1 MVGLE
6 ARNMVITHQDFEA
19 ELTNDG
25 QNEKN
30 KTFQKP
36 RQNSLTRDIKYL
48 YISIIIYLDRIIDG
62 ESDDLKCESQLSS
75 SLQRVS
81 FKSLSPTLL
90 ICNMEI
96 TVPILKGCY
105 DY

>member
-30 KTFQKP
+30 KTSRNHDKIPLQEIL
-36 RQNSLTRDIKYL
+36 NT
-48 YISIIIYLDRIIDG
+48 SIFL
-62 ESDDLKCESQLSS
+62 
-75 SLQRVS
+75 
-81 FKSLSPTLL
+81 
-90 ICNMEI
+90 
-96 TVPILKGCY
+96 
-105 DY
+105 